1 MRKNPDFKI
10 RLMTINDL
18 DQAINLSYSEGWN
31 QTEKDWSLFLGNPA
45 NRCIVADFNN
55 KIAGTATALC
65 HSDEVAWIG
74 MVLVEKSL
82 RGKGAGKLL
91 MTYLIDNLKHIKS
104 IKLDA
109 TSAGEPLYKKLG
121 FEEEQRLFR
130 MTNPSIDSFLCK
142 EDYEKPTPIEN
153 AGLSEII
160 KFDEK
165 IFGTDRSYLLT
176 TLFQDYPDKAFHTI
190 RDNKPDGYV
199 LGRNGARF
207 NYIGP
212 VSALS
217 DKTAISL
224 ISKALQLLNKQS
236 VALDVLANK
245 NGLIEWLESIGFVKQ
260 RHFVRMFLKSNDYHG
275 IIENQYLISGPEFG

>member
-1 MRKNPDFKI
+1 MQENQDFKI
-10 RLMTINDL
+10 RLMTLDDL

-31 QTEKDWSLFLGNPA
+31 QTEKDWRLFLGNPA
-45 NRCIVADFNN
+45 NRCIVAEQNN

-65 HSDEVAWIG
+65 HSDKVAWIG

-82 RGKGAGKLL
+82 RGKGVGKQL
-91 MTYLIDNLKHIKS
+91 MTYLINNLKHIKS

-130 MTNPSIDSFLCK
+130 MTNPSIDSFVCS
-142 EDYEKPTPIEN
+142 ENYEKPIPIEN
-153 AGLSEII
+153 EALSEII

-165 IFGTDRSYLLT
+165 IFGTGRSYLLT
-176 TLFQDYPDKAFHTI
+176 TLFRDYPEKAFHSLI
-190 RDNKPDGYV
+190 NNKTEGYI

-217 DKTAISL
+217 EKTAISL
-224 ISKALQLLNKQS
+224 ISKALQSLNKQS
-236 VALDVLANK
+236 VALDVLADK
-245 NGLIEWLESIGFVKQ
+245 DELIAWLESVGFVKQ

-275 IIENQYLISGPEFG
+275 ITENQYLISGPEFG